1 MKADFNLQNTDW
13 IRLINAQS
21 RLTVWLVNHIN
32 SPEIAK
38 IGDFSICDG
47 HMISRDGKA
56 RISLDLGLTLR
67 QKLPSASLPMQT
79 FSSLPYRQNYPS
91 LFPLAPEW
99 NGANPYNAVYVEKMD
114 SLSPLCL
121 PDLLSILKGSSIEP
135 ISKVLAR

>member
-67 QKLPSASLPMQT
+67 QKLLGGVFIP
-79 FSSLPYRQNYPS
+79 
-91 LFPLAPEW
+91 
-99 NGANPYNAVYVEKMD
+99 
-114 SLSPLCL
+114 
-121 PDLLSILKGSSIEP
+121 
-135 ISKVLAR
+135 